1 MTEEE
6 EEYTDLSTEHTLPPA
21 KLLILVHVK
30 HTVPYPYIQQSS
42 WRWTLGFETCRRLQ
56 KL

>member
-42 WRWTLGFETCRRLQ
+42 
-56 KL
+56 